1 MEGRAS
7 PGRPR
12 AQMLCLTFMRC
23 SAAGGGG
30 MQGARKD
37 GKTPDG
43 QSYLAVAE
51 SAAIKALLQA

>member
-1 MEGRAS
+1 MHDALSYFFCARLGF
-7 PGRPR
+7 G
-12 AQMLCLTFMRC
+12 C
-23 SAAGGGG
+23 SAAGG